1 MKSPVNFKLIAI
13 TNSSLNSNLVKKV
26 TEACKAGVKA
36 VQLREKNISGRNLLD
51 LSKKL
56 RIITKK
62 YHTKLIINDRY
73 DIAVLSDADGLH
85 SPEHGI
91 SPGQVNRSEGF
102 VIGRSVHSL
111 KSAVETETEGFDY
124 LIFGPIYQTPSKV
137 KFGKPQGIGRL
148 QEICGTVKIPVFA
161 VGGINPERAKKCIEA
176 GAHGVAVVREI
187 MLSKNIRKTVSKFK
201 NVLGTL

>member
-26 TEACKAGVKA
+26 TEACKAGVNA
-36 VQLREKNISGRNLLD
+36 VQLREKNISGRKLLD

-62 YHTKLIINDRY
+62 YNAKLIINDRY
-73 DIAVLSDADGLH
+73 DIAVLSKADGLH
-85 SPEHGI
+85 SPENGI
-91 SPGQVNRSEGF
+91 VPGQVNRSEGF